1 MGTWWDAG
9 EWRNVSQSRTR
20 IAIIGG
26 GPGGYEAAL
35 VAAQL
40 GAEVT
45 LVERD
50 GLGGACVL
58 TDCVPSKT
66 LIETS
71 STVTVLNGAGD
82 LGIRVRGDGGM
93 GPVADPAR
101 LYGRIKS
108 LARAQSADVAA
119 RVAAEGVDVIEDTGR
134 LSGPHTVQAG
144 GHRITA
150 DAVLIA
156 PGAHPRVLPEAVP
169 DGERILNWRQLYD
182 LPDIPEELIVVGSG
196 VTGAEF
202 ASAYQALGSQV
213 TLVSSRE
220 RVLPHED
227 IDAAV
232 VIEDVFRR
240 RGMTVLGRSRAAS
253 VKRTGDR
260 VVVTLTDGRTVRGSH
275 CLLTVGMEPSVSGL
289 GLEDAGVK
297 LDERGLVAVDR
308 VSRTSAPGV
317 YAAGDCTGKLM
328 LASVAAM
335 QGRIAM
341 WHALGQA
348 VHPIRISHV
357 AATIFTDPE
366 IATVGVSHNAVDSG
380 EVAAAVVKLP
390 LAGNP
395 RAKMAGVRDGFVKLY
410 ARPDTSVVLGGVV
423 VGPRASELILPV
435 SIAVEQRLTVDQLA
449 QTFTVYPSLSGSLA
463 EAARK
468 LMSYGELVGRM
479 AQVRVV
485 GDGQVV
491 LAEAGDADVVGVD
504 GHREH
509 AADDG
514 QRRHHDA
521 QPRRTGQRGQGAA
534 DGHHHDQ
541 VAEHGPAP
549 PARVDQLV
557 PDPVAVG
564 RRQPESDGE
573 PELPADSRV
582 TREPGHGASALNTA
596 DHRAG
601 GDRLADLD
609 GQAGHGSVLVRG
621 QRLFHLHRLQDDDR
635 VAHRHGLPVGGDHLD
650 DGALHRAGQLVAAT
664 RRRRVL
670 AAADTTPSFG

>member
-1 MGTWWDAG
+1 M
-9 EWRNVSQSRTR
+9 NQSRTR

-66 LIETS
+66 LIES
-71 STVTVLNGAGD
+71 ASTVTVLNGAAD
-82 LGIRVRGDGGM
+82 LGIRAGGRGDV
-93 GPVADPAR
+93 GPVADPVR

-119 RVAAEGVDVIEDTGR
+119 RVAAEGVEVIDDTGR
-134 LSGPHTVQAG
+134 MSGPHTVHAG

-156 PGAHPRVLPEAVP
+156 VGAHPRVLPDAVP

-253 VKRTGDR
+253 VKRAGDR

-275 CLLTVGMEPSVSGL
+275 CLLTVGMEPSVSGV

-297 LDERGLVAVDR
+297 LDERGFVAVDR

-341 WHALGQA
+341 WHALGEA
-348 VHPIRISHV
+348 VHPIRMSHV

-366 IATVGVSHNAVDSG
+366 IATVGVSHNAVESG

-435 SIAVEQRLTVDQLA
+435 SIAVEQHLTVDQMA

-468 LMSYGELVGRM
+468 LMRFAELPR
-479 AQVRVV
+479 
-485 GDGQVV
+485 GDGS
-491 LAEAGDADVVGVD
+491 
-504 GHREH
+504 
-509 AADDG
+509 
-514 QRRHHDA
+514 
-521 QPRRTGQRGQGAA
+521 
-534 DGHHHDQ
+534 
-541 VAEHGPAP
+541 
-549 PARVDQLV
+549 
-557 PDPVAVG
+557 
-564 RRQPESDGE
+564 RQPGG
-573 PELPADSRV
+573 ARG
-582 TREPGHGASALNTA
+582 GHE
-596 DHRAG
+596 
-601 GDRLADLD
+601 
-609 GQAGHGSVLVRG
+609 
-621 QRLFHLHRLQDDDR
+621 
-635 VAHRHGLPVGGDHLD
+635 
-650 DGALHRAGQLVAAT
+650 
-664 RRRRVL
+664 
-670 AAADTTPSFG
+670 

>member
-1 MGTWWDAG
+1 
-9 EWRNVSQSRTR
+9 VSQPRAR

-66 LIETS
+66 LIETA
-71 STVTVLNGAGD
+71 STMTVLNSSAD
-82 LGIRVRGDGGM
+82 LGIRFGGEDREHPDGVSPGHPDGVTRGHLDGDRAER
-93 GPVADPAR
+93 PVADAAR
-101 LYGRIKS
+101 LYSRVKA

-119 RVAAEGVDVIEDTGR
+119 RVAAEGIEVIDGTGR
-134 LSGPHTVQAG
+134 LSGPRTVRVG
-144 GHRITA
+144 GRDITA

-156 PGAHPRVLPEAVP
+156 VGAHPRVLPGAVP

-182 LPDIPEELIVVGSG
+182 LPEIPEELIVVGSG

-240 RGMTVLGRSRAAS
+240 RGMHVLGRSRAAS
-253 VKRTGDR
+253 VKRQGNR
-260 VVVTLTDGRTVRGSH
+260 VTVTLADGRIVRGSH

-289 GLEDAGVK
+289 GLSDAGVK
-297 LDERGLVAVDR
+297 LDERGFVTVDR

-317 YAAGDCTGKLM
+317 YAAGDCTGVLM

-341 WHALGQA
+341 WHALGEA
-348 VHPIRISHV
+348 VHPIRMSHV

-366 IATVGVSHNAVDSG
+366 IATVGVSHTAVETG
-380 EVAAAVVKLP
+380 EVTARVVKLP

-423 VGPRASELILPV
+423 VAPRASELILPV

-468 LMSYGELVGRM
+468 LMRF
-479 AQVRVV
+479 
-485 GDGQVV
+485 
-491 LAEAGDADVVGVD
+491 
-504 GHREH
+504 
-509 AADDG
+509 AADI
-514 QRRHHDA
+514 A
-521 QPRRTGQRGQGAA
+521 
-534 DGHHHDQ
+534 
-541 VAEHGPAP
+541 
-549 PARVDQLV
+549 
-557 PDPVAVG
+557 
-564 RRQPESDGE
+564 
-573 PELPADSRV
+573 
-582 TREPGHGASALNTA
+582 
-596 DHRAG
+596 
-601 GDRLADLD
+601 
-609 GQAGHGSVLVRG
+609 
-621 QRLFHLHRLQDDDR
+621 
-635 VAHRHGLPVGGDHLD
+635 
-650 DGALHRAGQLVAAT
+650 
-664 RRRRVL
+664 
-670 AAADTTPSFG
+670 